1 MCECKAGQGARTT
14 GEEQRGA
21 AAGRSVDLV
30 VEGRGSSLLIVSS
43 FSMRVRMGEEMLEI
57 GGEWWCKSPLG
68 EWGKN

>member
-43 FSMRVRMGEEMLEI
+43 FSRI
-57 GGEWWCKSPLG
+57 GRFLVSISSNTLFPLSPSLLLLRSQ
-68 EWGKN
+68 